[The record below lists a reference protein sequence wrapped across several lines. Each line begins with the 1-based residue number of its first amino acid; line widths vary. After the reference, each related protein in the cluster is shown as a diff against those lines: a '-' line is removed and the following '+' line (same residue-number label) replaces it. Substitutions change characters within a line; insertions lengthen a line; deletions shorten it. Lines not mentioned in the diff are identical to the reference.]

1 MRVFIAVLVL
11 IFSLQ
16 SFTKA
21 DDISEFEIEGMSVGD
36 SLLDHVSKDKIQ
48 SEKFFYEQAKNNKK
62 FAHFEFS
69 EVTNYDKVNVGFKD
83 TDTKFIIKKISG
95 FIWFDNDIKN
105 CLKKKDEVVESI
117 QSLFTNIKVENF
129 DKSEHF
135 ADKNSYTYDSIFRF
149 PGEFPQDNVRIACY
163 DWSESLPYTDHLNV
177 SIILSEYDKWLEEL

>member
-83 TDTKFIIKKISG
+83 TDTKFIIK
-95 FIWFDNDIKN
+95 
-105 CLKKKDEVVESI
+105 
-117 QSLFTNIKVENF
+117 
-129 DKSEHF
+129 
-135 ADKNSYTYDSIFRF
+135 
-149 PGEFPQDNVRIACY
+149 
-163 DWSESLPYTDHLNV
+163 
-177 SIILSEYDKWLEEL
+177 